1 MRAARGGVAVA
12 AALLLGAAC
21 AAPHAFERGLD
32 EGRYEDAARAFESDS
47 TLWTSPEALLRAGR
61 VYADPA
67 LPTFDVARARSAL
80 DRLARD
86 FPASEEAALAAPL
99 LGLLG
104 ALDRIGGELLVLK
117 DSSAASRE
125 AAERDL
131 QVVRRRV
138 EQLERDLRE
147 VRSEL
152 ERLKAIDLR
161 PRPNRR

>member
-1 MRAARGGVAVA
+1 MSVRAVA
-12 AALLLGAAC
+12 LAALALACAAC
-21 AAPHAFERGLD
+21 AGPHAFERSLE
-32 EGRYEDAARAFESDS
+32 EGRYADAARAFESDS

-67 LPTFDVARARSAL
+67 LPTFDAARARSAL
-80 DRLARD
+80 DRLVTG
-86 FPASEEAALAAPL
+86 FPESEEAALGAPL

-104 ALDRIGGELLVLK
+104 SLDRVNGELLVLK
-117 DSSAASRE
+117 DTLAASRE

-131 QVVRRRV
+131 QLLRRRI

-161 PRPNRR
+161 PRPGDRR